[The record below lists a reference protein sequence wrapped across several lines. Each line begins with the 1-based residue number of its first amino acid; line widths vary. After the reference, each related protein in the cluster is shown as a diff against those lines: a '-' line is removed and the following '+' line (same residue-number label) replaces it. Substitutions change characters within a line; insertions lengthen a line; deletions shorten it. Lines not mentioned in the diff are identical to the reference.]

1 MGFPVVSAL
10 LPYVADPS
18 RLTLGR
24 DRWREAIAGLE
35 DDPALAAH
43 LTALTNAPDY
53 GRLLDGV
60 FANSPFLTRCL
71 AAEPGFFARLV
82 EAGPD
87 ATFATL
93 LEDLSQT
100 LGTLDDPAR
109 LMSPLRIAKRRIA
122 LLAALADLAG
132 TWTLEQVT
140 GALSRFADR
149 AISLTLDTLLRRA
162 AARGELTLADP
173 AAPSR
178 LSGIVVL
185 GMGKLG
191 ANELNYSSDIDLIVF
206 YDHEKILYHGRK
218 SVPECLVALTRDLC
232 RVLDDHTA
240 EGYVFRTDLRLRPD
254 PGSTPAAVAI
264 IAAETYYESFGQ
276 NWERAA
282 MIKARQV
289 AGDPETGTA
298 FLKFLRPFIWRKS
311 LDFAAISDIHSIKRQ
326 IHAHKGGRTI
336 AVAGH
341 NIKLGRGGIREIE
354 FFAQT
359 QQLIWGG
366 RQAELRQ
373 SGTVAALAALAQ
385 TGHVTP
391 AVAEALTVTYRTL
404 RQLEHRLQMIDDKQT
419 QTLPSD
425 PTLLAQLA
433 AFAGHPDL
441 ESFSAALL
449 TALHTVE
456 TYYAAL
462 FEDAPGL
469 APRGDLV
476 FTGGEDDPETLHTL
490 AGMGFINVAALCE
503 TIRGWHHGRV
513 RATRSTRARELLT
526 ELTPTLLAALADT
539 AAPDE
544 AFFRFDE
551 FLRGLPAGVA
561 LFSLFHAN
569 PSLLDLVAEIMGDAP
584 LLAAHLARHP
594 ILLDAVLQAG
604 FFAPPPD
611 RATLATSLDRA
622 LASAEDFQQMLDLA
636 RRWTNDHKFQV
647 GVLTLRGVI
656 SPAEASRALSDLAEA
671 VVAAVALRVEREF
684 AQTHG
689 TVPGGAWGILA
700 MGKAGG
706 REMSA
711 TSDLDLILVYDAPEA
726 IDQSDGPR
734 PLAVAV
740 WFARFTQRLINALS
754 AKTGE
759 GILYEVDMRL
769 RPSGH
774 SGPVA
779 SSLEAFRRYQSEAA
793 WTWEHMALTRARVV
807 AGNPALAGRIETVRR
822 ETLTR
827 RRDRAALVRDV
838 EEMRERIARSHKPAN
853 GWDVKHRRGGLVDI
867 EFIAQTLQLAYAA
880 DQPAI
885 LAANTAEALARART
899 AGLLADGDAQTLDE
913 ALTLWSAVQTVLR
926 QTLPAGFDEG
936 SAPPGLKSLLVR
948 AAGVGDFKSLV
959 DRMDEC
965 ADAAR
970 GVFER
975 LISEPARSLPP
986 SEEKAE

>member
-1 MGFPVVSAL
+1 
-10 LPYVADPS
+10 VADPF
-18 RLTLGR
+18 RRTLGR
-24 DRWREAIAGLE
+24 DRWSEAVTQLGDHPAAKRLAALP
-35 DDPALAAH
+35 DDPC
-43 LTALTNAPDY
+43 Y
-53 GRLLDGV
+53 GPLLDGV

-71 AAEPGFFARLV
+71 ESDPPYLDWLFEV
-82 EAGPD
+82 GPD
-87 ATFATL
+87 EAFA
-93 LEDLSQT
+93 DLIAQLRDQFGES
-100 LGTLDDPAR
+100 DDPAL
-109 LMSPLRIAKRRIA
+109 LMPPLRVAKRFVA
-122 LLAALADLAG
+122 LLTALADIAG
-132 TWTLEQVT
+132 AWDLERVT
-140 GALSRFADR
+140 AALSTFADT
-149 AISLTLDTLLRRA
+149 AIALTLDALLRRA
-162 AARGELTLADP
+162 AARGELVLADP
-173 AAPSR
+173 TAPAR
-178 LSGIVVL
+178 ASGIVVL

-191 ANELNYSSDIDLIVF
+191 AHELNYSSDIDLIVF
-206 YDHEKILYHGRK
+206 YDHEKIEYRGRK
-218 SVPECLVALTRDLC
+218 SVPEFMVSLTRDLC
-232 RVLDDHTA
+232 RVLENHTA
-240 EGYVFRTDLRLRPD
+240 DGYVFRTDLRLRPD

-264 IAAETYYESFGQ
+264 VAAEAYYESFGQ

-289 AGDPETGTA
+289 AGDPDTGNA

-311 LDFAAISDIHSIKRQ
+311 LDFAAIADINSIKRQ

-366 RQAELRQ
+366 RQPELRG
-373 SGTVAALAALAQ
+373 SGTVETLAALAR
-385 TGHVTP
+385 TGHVEP
-391 AVAEALTVTYRTL
+391 AAAEALTVAYRAL
-404 RQLEHRLQMIDDKQT
+404 RRIEHRLQMIDDKQT

-425 PTLLAQLA
+425 PERLAQLA
-433 AFAGHPDL
+433 AFLGYPDL
-441 ESFSAALL
+441 DSFSSALL
-449 TALHTVE
+449 ATLHTVE
-456 TYYAAL
+456 SHYAAL
-462 FEDAPGL
+462 FEDTPGL

-490 AGMGFINVAALCE
+490 TDMGFANPTALCE

-526 ELTPTLLAALADT
+526 ELTPTLLDALAAT

-544 AFFRFDE
+544 AFLRFDE

-569 PSLLDLVAEIMGDAP
+569 PTLLELVAEIMGDAP
-584 LLAAHLARHP
+584 LLAAHLARYP
-594 ILLDAVLQAG
+594 VLLDAVLQAG

-611 RATLATSLDRA
+611 RATLAASLGRA
-622 LASAEDFQQMLDLA
+622 LAPADDFQYLLDLA
-636 RRWTNDHKFQV
+636 RRWTNDHKFQI

-671 VVAAVALRVEREF
+671 VLAEIAPRVEAEF

-689 TVPGGAWGILA
+689 RVPGGAWVVLA

-711 TSDLDLILVYDAPEA
+711 TSDLDLILVYDAPEEA
-726 IDQSDGPR
+726 DQSDGAR
-734 PLAVAV
+734 PLAVSV

-779 SSLEAFRRYQSEAA
+779 SSLEAFRRYQAEAA

-807 AGNPALAGRIETVRR
+807 AGDAGLAQRVETVRR
-822 ETLTR
+822 DTLTR
-827 RRDRAALVRDV
+827 RRDPLRLLADV
-838 EEMRERIARSHKPAN
+838 AEMRERIARSHKPAS
-853 GWDVKHRRGGLVDI
+853 GWDVKHRRGGLIDI
-867 EFIAQTLQLAYAA
+867 EFIAQTLQLAHAA
-880 DQPAI
+880 DHPEI
-885 LAANTAEALARART
+885 LAANTAEALNRARA
-899 AGLLADGDAQTLDE
+899 AGLLGEGDAQTLDE
-913 ALTLWSAVQTVLR
+913 ALTLWIAVQTVLR
-926 QTLPAGFDEG
+926 QTLPAGFDEA

-965 ADAAR
+965 ADAALA
-970 GVFER
+970 VFESR
-975 LISEPARSLPP
+975 IAAPARAP
-986 SEEKAE
+986 SPEETTP

>member
-10 LPYVADPS
+10 LPRVADPF
-18 RLTLGR
+18 RLSLGR
-24 DRWREAIAGLE
+24 DRWRQAVSLFGESAQGLTE
-35 DDPALAAH
+35 L
-43 LTALTNAPDY
+43 PDHPLY

-71 AAEPGFFARLV
+71 EAEPPYVAWLLEV
-82 EAGPD
+82 GPD
-87 ATFATL
+87 EAFADL
-93 LEDLSQT
+93 LEQLQAEI
-100 LGTLDDPAR
+100 GTCDDPAA
-109 LMSPLRIAKRRIA
+109 LMKPLRVGKRFVA
-122 LLAALADLAG
+122 LLTALADLSGA
-132 TWTLEQVT
+132 WTLEQVT
-140 GALSRFADR
+140 GALSRYADT
-149 AISLTLDTLLRRA
+149 AIALTLDTLLRRA
-162 AARGELTLADP
+162 ALKGDIVLPAGESPGRA
-173 AAPSR
+173 
-178 LSGIVVL
+178 SGIVVL

-191 ANELNYSSDIDLIVF
+191 AHELNYSSDIDLIVF
-206 YDHEKILYHGRK
+206 YDHEKIEYRGTK
-218 SVPECLVALTRDLC
+218 SVPEFMVALTRDLC
-232 RVLDDHTA
+232 RVLESHSGD
-240 EGYVFRTDLRLRPD
+240 GYVFRTDLRLRPD
-254 PGSTPAAVAI
+254 PGSTPAAVSI

-289 AGDPETGTA
+289 AGDPDTGSA

-311 LDFAAISDIHSIKRQ
+311 LDFAAIADIHSIKRQ
-326 IHAHKGGRTI
+326 INAHKGGRTI

-366 RQAELRQ
+366 RQPELRE
-373 SGTVAALAALAQ
+373 SGTVAALAALARA
-385 TGHVTP
+385 GHVAP
-391 AVAEALTVTYRTL
+391 AVAETLTEAYREL
-404 RQLEHRLQMIDDKQT
+404 RRIEHRLQMIEDKQT
-419 QTLPSD
+419 QTLPND
-425 PTLLAQLA
+425 PERLAQLA
-433 AFAGHPDL
+433 AFLGHPDVD
-441 ESFSAALL
+441 SFSAALL
-449 TALHTVE
+449 ATLHTVE
-456 TYYAAL
+456 THYAAL
-462 FEDAPGL
+462 FEDAPAL

-490 AGMGFINVAALCE
+490 GEMGFAHPAVLCE

-539 AAPDE
+539 AAPDQ
-544 AFFRFDE
+544 AFLRFDE

-569 PSLLDLVAEIMGDAP
+569 PTLLDLVAEIMGDAP

-594 ILLDAVLQAG
+594 VLLDAVLQAG
-604 FFAPPPD
+604 FFAPPPGRD
-611 RATLATSLDRA
+611 ALAAELDRA
-622 LASAEDFQQMLDLA
+622 LDRADDFQQLLDLA
-636 RRWTNDHKFQV
+636 RRWTNDRKFQI

-656 SPAEASRALSDLAEA
+656 GPAEASRALSDLAEA
-671 VVAAVALRVEREF
+671 VLATLAPRVEAEF
-684 AQTHG
+684 AQAHG
-689 TVPGGAWGILA
+689 TVPGGAWVLLA

-711 TSDLDLILVYDAPEA
+711 TSDLDLILVYDAPEDA
-726 IDQSDGPR
+726 EQSDGAKA
-734 PLAVAV
+734 LAVPV

-779 SSLEAFRRYQSEAA
+779 SSLEAFRRYQAEAA

-807 AGNPALAGRIETVRR
+807 AGDPGLTARVEAVRR
-822 ETLTR
+822 DTLTR
-827 RRDRAALVRDV
+827 RRDPVALLRDV
-838 EEMRERIARSHKPAN
+838 ATMRDKIAQTHKPAS
-853 GWDVKHRRGGLVDI
+853 GWDVKYRPGGLVDI
-867 EFIAQTLQLAYAA
+867 EFIAQTLQLAHAA
-880 DQPAI
+880 DHPAI
-885 LAANTAEALARART
+885 LAANTAEALSRARS
-899 AGLLADGDAQTLDE
+899 AGLLDDGDAQTLDE
-913 ALTLWSAVQTVLR
+913 ALALWGAVQTVLR
-926 QTLPAGFDEG
+926 QTLPAGFDE
-936 SAPPGLKSLLVR
+936 SNAPPGLKSLLVS

-959 DRMDEC
+959 DRMEEC

-970 GVFER
+970 AVFER
-975 LISEPARSLPP
+975 LIVAPAGQTLPP
-986 SEEKAE
+986 TSEETAP